1 MGIDDIR
8 GNFVNFYENGL
19 KSGVC
24 SNVNSEKMIVTIF
37 LQLHCSKI
45 QHFSFIKASPS
56 FTV

>member
-24 SNVNSEKMIVTIF
+24 SNVNSETMIVMIF

-45 QHFSFIKASPS
+45 QHFSFIKA
-56 FTV
+56 

>member
-19 KSGVC
+19 KSGVF
-24 SNVNSEKMIVTIF
+24 SNVNSETMIVTIF

-45 QHFSFIKASPS
+45 QHFSFIKA
-56 FTV
+56 

>member
-24 SNVNSEKMIVTIF
+24 SNVNNDCHDFLTIT
-37 LQLHCSKI
+37 L
-45 QHFSFIKASPS
+45 
-56 FTV
+56 